1 MKSAE
6 QVSVLGKGFASF
18 AAVILVQLAIM
29 IVRQDYRCSY
39 RGPELTGALF
49 WIWSG
54 AAAALAESL
63 LRRAAPVRTGYLL
76 GAPAS

>member
-1 MKSAE
+1 MRPTE
-6 QVSVLGKGFASF
+6 QVSVLGKGLASF

-29 IVRQDYRCSY
+29 TVGQNYRCFY
-39 RGPELTGALF
+39 RGPELAAAVF

-63 LRRAAPVRTGYLL
+63 LLRAATVRAGYLL

>member
-1 MKSAE
+1 MEPAE

-18 AAVILVQLAIM
+18 TAVILAQLAIM
-29 IVRQDYRCSY
+29 IVEQDYRCFN
-39 RGPELTGALF
+39 RGPEPAGVVF

-54 AAAALAESL
+54 VAAALAESL
-63 LRRAAPVRTGYLL
+63 LRAAPARTGYLL